1 MLVFGLLVLGIPRQ
15 SVPFWE
21 ITVQCTCDLR
31 LSVPDWSLNM
41 SNPAGKC
48 QDRFVEDVFVPCWV
62 MPGPQI
68 SLQCITL
75 MFSAFHYYTGLSK
88 L

>member
-1 MLVFGLLVLGIPRQ
+1 MLVFGLLVLGIPREL
-15 SVPFWE
+15 VGE

-31 LSVPDWSLNM
+31 LDVSDWSLNM

-48 QDRFVEDVFVPCWV
+48 QDRFVEDIFVSHWA
-62 MPGPQI
+62 MAGPHI
-68 SLQCITL
+68 SLQCIIL